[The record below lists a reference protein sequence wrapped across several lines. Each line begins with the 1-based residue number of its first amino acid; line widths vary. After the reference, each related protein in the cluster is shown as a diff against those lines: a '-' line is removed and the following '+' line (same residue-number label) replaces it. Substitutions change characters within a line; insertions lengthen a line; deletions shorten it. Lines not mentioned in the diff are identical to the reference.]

1 MLALTI
7 INRYF
12 PQYKDNKYLQRE
24 WIITYQ
30 TTYAM
35 CVLSYCMYGLL
46 NYFMYRDIQIIKSV
60 FSLIEKY
67 IFFDMLICEKFEVYL
82 HHIVTFSICYFSI
95 RNDRLFEEIINCYV
109 VAAMTEISTVFLTI
123 REIIKPYRHLSFGKK
138 AYDINNILFAS
149 TFYYT
154 RWYLFY
160 VYGIGR
166 SDNFEIVRNNVPTY
180 HYYILSSS
188 LYGMFFL
195 NIYWGVLI
203 GKMML
208 RPQQKNKV

>member
-24 WIITYQ
+24 WFLTYQ

-46 NYFMYRDIQIIKSV
+46 NYFMYRDIQIIESV
-60 FSLIEKY
+60 INVMQKY
-67 IFFDMLICEKFEVYL
+67 VFFDMLICDKFEVYL
-82 HHIVTFSICYFSI
+82 HHSVTFFICYFSI
-95 RNDRLFEEIINCYV
+95 GNDRLIEEIIYFYI
-109 VAAMTEISTVFLTI
+109 VATMTEISSIFLTI

-138 AYDINNILFAS
+138 AYDINNILFAC
-149 TFYYT
+149 TFFYT

-160 VYGIGR
+160 VYGIGCN
-166 SDNFEIVRNNVPTY
+166 DNFEKIRNNLLGY
-180 HYYILSSS
+180 QYYIFCSS
-188 LYGMFFL
+188 LYIIYLL

-203 GKMML
+203 GRMIL
-208 RPQQKNKV
+208 RPQQKNKM